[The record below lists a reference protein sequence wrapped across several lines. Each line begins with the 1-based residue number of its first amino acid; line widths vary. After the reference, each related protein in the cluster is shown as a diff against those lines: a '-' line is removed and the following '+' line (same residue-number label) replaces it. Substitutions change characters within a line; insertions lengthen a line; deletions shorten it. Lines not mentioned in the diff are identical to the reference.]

1 MECFQPL
8 RKERWSPLYSR
19 NQAWDPHDAAN
30 YRPISNLSYLSK
42 LLERCVND
50 QIHNYLSKNDFLPV
64 VQSAYRKHH
73 STETAVLKVLSDIYS
88 AADAGKVTLMGL
100 LDLSAA
106 FDTVDHCIL
115 FERLKHSYG
124 FGDAVLGWFKS
135 YLTDR
140 SQCICYNACYVGN
153 HYNPLRSS
161 SRIGTG
167 ASLVSSLFGRC
178 HPYRHQA
185 RFLCTFLCRR
195 SADLRSHAADVL
207 RKSGDSH
214 VHLRHRDQL
223 MDGKQPF
230 ETQPIK
236 DWAIMVGLVAPVE
249 TLPSRRTNHSWCSNQ
264 TNTARSKPW
273 RGGRRW
279 ANDGKSHQPPHPHVL
294 LSSPFLLL
302 HFSCFSISFMSTVE
316 FSLAFFIRVS
326 ILLLER
332 LATSFGMAG
341 TALAWLRLFL
351 TGRSQQVSFNGG
363 LSSIG
368 LITTGVPQG
377 SVLGPLLFL
386 LYSADVPLIANQHGL
401 GIHCYA
407 DDGQIYVFDKAA
419 EAVGMI
425 NKVASCIEE
434 IDRWMSSNRLKL
446 NSEKTQFIW
455 LGSRQQLSKV
465 GIDHV
470 QLGNYAVT
478 PQSTVCNL
486 GVHLDGQLTMKVH
499 VQRISQTSFYQLRQ
513 LRSVRRSLSVKACTA
528 LVHAFVTSRLDYC
541 NSLLAGIG
549 DGLIDQLQ
557 TVMRVAARL
566 VPQKRKFDP
575 ISADIRDRLHW
586 LPIRSRID
594 FKLGLLVYKCL
605 HGIAPAY
612 LTETLVL
619 KSTVPAFSRLRSTA
633 RGDRSS
639 CAENKNKNDWATKL
653 CHFWART
660 LEQTAW
666 RLEGPFPDFTCFQT
680 KIEIISV

>member
-1 MECFQPL
+1 M
-8 RKERWSPLYSR
+8 
-19 NQAWDPHDAAN
+19 
-30 YRPISNLSYLSK
+30 SK
-42 LLERCVND
+42 LIERMVYQQLIAYLEN
-50 QIHNYLSKNDFLPV
+50 HNMLPKH
-64 VQSAYRKHH
+64 QSGFRAHH
-73 STETAVLKVLSDIYS
+73 STETAVLKVISDILG
-88 AADAGKVTLMGL
+88 AADQGYVALLGL
-100 LDLSAA
+100 LDMSAA
-106 FDTVDHCIL
+106 FDTVDHDI
-115 FERLKHSYG
+115 
-124 FGDAVLGWFKS
+124 
-135 YLTDR
+135 
-140 SQCICYNACYVGN
+140 
-153 HYNPLRSS
+153 
-161 SRIGTG
+161 
-167 ASLVSSLFGRC
+167 
-178 HPYRHQA
+178 
-185 RFLCTFLCRR
+185 
-195 SADLRSHAADVL
+195 
-207 RKSGDSH
+207 
-214 VHLRHRDQL
+214 
-223 MDGKQPF
+223 
-230 ETQPIK
+230 
-236 DWAIMVGLVAPVE
+236 
-249 TLPSRRTNHSWCSNQ
+249 
-264 TNTARSKPW
+264 
-273 RGGRRW
+273 
-279 ANDGKSHQPPHPHVL
+279 
-294 LSSPFLLL
+294 
-302 HFSCFSISFMSTVE
+302 
-316 FSLAFFIRVS
+316 
-326 ILLLER
+326 LLER

-341 TALAWLRLFL
+341 TALAWLRSFL

-465 GIDHV
+465 GIDHIH
-470 QLGNYAVT
+470 LGNHAVT
-478 PQSTVCNL
+478 SQSTVCNL

-513 LRSVRRSLSVKACTA
+513 LRSVRRSLSVNACTA

-566 VPQKRKFDP
+566 VLRKRKFDP

-612 LTETLVL
+612 LTEMLVL
-619 KSTVPAFSRLRSTA
+619 KSTVPALSRLRSTA
-633 RGDRSS
+633 RGDLLVPRTKTKTIGPRSFATS
-639 CAENKNKNDWATKL
+639 GPALWNKLPDDLRDPSLSLPVFK
-653 CHFWART
+653 
-660 LEQTAW
+660 Q
-666 RLEGPFPDFTCFQT
+666 RLKSYLFKQC
-680 KIEIISV
+680 